1 MRDRERNREKRCL
14 AWTSRPTLALKAST
28 PPQSSP
34 KPPPLSPNSSAN
46 PKPYCLSL
54 SLSIFYSFVNVD
66 FLFFLLHLIFQISD
80 KTFLVCLISMLIPR
94 SHYCCLFGAILFCFV
109 LSCLFF
115 GASLWFTFRWVK
127 LTLLFGDTGYS
138 DLSVIDLWL
147 RWWSGQRDTHCLNFK
162 RTLNP
167 VKGIVE
173 MTCVLFKDFDIILY

>member
-1 MRDRERNREKRCL
+1 MPCL
-14 AWTSRPTLALKAST
+14 NISTNVGLEGVDTSSILSEATST
-28 PPQSSP
+28 VAKLIG
-34 KPPPLSPNSSAN
+34 KPEAV
-46 PKPYCLSL
+46 LSL
-54 SLSIFYSFVNVD
+54 SLYSIVLLMSTFC
-66 FLFFLLHLIFQISD
+66 FFLLHLIFQISD

-127 LTLLFGDTGYS
+127 LTLLFGDTCYS